1 MAEKTS
7 TDDGA
12 LYRAYKF
19 RLDPNQAQAIAL
31 EQCAGAARHTYN
43 LLTTYNLQIL
53 ENEQEYRRTRAAEGA
68 DHETINGELD
78 ELREKDPAYQ
88 ILYEARYKT
97 GNEYVPGYRQLYL
110 TPEIKRHRAASKA
123 IAAGADPAVVWP
135 ETERYSEPWLHSIN
149 SRVLDS
155 GLLNAGK
162 AWKNYKESLMHL
174 RAGARMGVPRRKRK
188 GVSRDS
194 FTVDRD
200 PNNDEVGAYGTP
212 YKKGTPEFARRTA
225 QLKRRGV
232 KATPTIEDYRHV
244 RLSHLGVIRT
254 HNTTKPLVKAVRA
267 GANVKSYTVSRAA
280 NRWYVSI
287 LVKLSRTPATPTRAQ
302 RAAGAVGVD
311 LGVRY
316 LAALSDEQA
325 PQRFARYRSLEFTGD
340 GAPTLAN
347 PRWARAAEK
356 RLVRLQ
362 RALARAQK
370 GSKRRARIVQQ
381 IARHHHLVALRRES
395 GLHQVSKRLSTGY
408 TLIGLEDLAV
418 AGMTAS
424 AAGTIE
430 APGKNV
436 RQKAGLNR
444 SILDAAFG
452 TLRRQLEYKSGW
464 YGSQVQIIDRFFASS
479 QTCSAC
485 GARAKTKLDLRVRVF
500 ECAACGVRIDRDV
513 NAARNIRAEAVRMHE
528 AQQLAPGTGESL
540 NGRGVADSDAAGSV
554 VLGDAALDVSRP
566 AASGGGSP

>member
-1 MAEKTS
+1 MAEKTG
-7 TDDGA
+7 TDAGTMN
-12 LYRAYKF
+12 RAYKF
-19 RLDPNQAQAIAL
+19 RLDPNQAQKAEL
-31 EQCAGAARHTYN
+31 MRCVGAARYTYN
-43 LLTTYNLQIL
+43 LLNAYNLQIL
-53 ENEQEYRRTRAAEGA
+53 RNEQEYRRTRAAEGI
-68 DHETINGELD
+68 DHKTITSELKKLGKKD
-78 ELREKDPAYQ
+78 SEYKFLGYAEYEK
-88 ILYEARYKT
+88 R
-97 GNEYVPGYRQLYL
+97 YL
-110 TPEIKRHRAASKA
+110 TPEKQRHEA
-123 IAAGADPAVVWP
+123 IAQAIADGADPAIVWP
-135 ETERYSEPWLHSIN
+135 ETERFTEPWLHTIAR
-149 SRVLDS
+149 RVLVS
-155 GLLNAGK
+155 GVKNADK
-162 AWKNYKESLMHL
+162 AWDNYNKSRMKQ
-174 RAGARMGVPRRKRK
+174 RAGTRMGIPRFKRK

-194 FTVDRD
+194 FTV
-200 PNNDEVGAYGTP
+200 PHETTGAYGT
-212 YKKGTPEFARRTA
+212 YYHEKDPEYARRKA
-225 QLKRRGV
+225 QLKRRGIS
-232 KATPTIEDYRHV
+232 ARPTITDYRHV

-280 NRWYVSI
+280 DRWYVSI
-287 LVKLSRTPATPTRAQ
+287 LVELTRPSATPTRAQ
-302 RAAGAVGVD
+302 RSAGAVGVD

-325 PQRFARYRSLEFTGD
+325 PQRFAQYPSLEFTGD

-362 RALARAQK
+362 RALSRAQK

-444 SILDAAFG
+444 SILDAAFS
-452 TLRRQLEYKSGW
+452 TLRRQLEYKASW

-485 GARAKTKLDLRVRVF
+485 GARAKTKLGLHVRVF

-513 NAARNIRAEAVRMHE
+513 NAARNIRAEAVRMYE
-528 AQQLAPGTGESL
+528 AQLAPGTGESL
-540 NGRGVADSDAAGSV
+540 NGRGVAGSDTAVLV
-554 VLGDAALDVSRP
+554 VLGDVALDASRP

>member
-1 MAEKTS
+1 MAKNTS
-7 TDDGA
+7 TAADTT
-12 LYRAYKF
+12 LRAYKL
-19 RLDPNQAQAIAL
+19 RLDPTQAQASAL
-31 EQCAGAARHTYN
+31 AQCAGAARYAYN
-43 LLTTYNLQIL
+43 LLTAHNL
-53 ENEQEYRRTRAAEGA
+53 EVSRTRADYWHARIEAGA
-68 DHETINGELD
+68 DETTVKAELKALAK
-78 ELREKDPAYQ
+78 ENLEYKALGFQAY
-88 ILYEARYKT
+88 AT
-97 GNEYVPGYRQLYL
+97 AHL
-110 TPEIKRHRAASKA
+110 TPEITRHRAAGQA
-123 IAAGADPAVVWP
+123 IDAGADPAIVWP
-135 ETERYSEPWLHSIN
+135 ETERSSEPWMHTIPR
-149 SRVLDS
+149 RVLVS
-155 GLLNAGK
+155 GLQSADK
-162 AWKNYKESLMHL
+162 AWKNFFDSRTGA
-174 RAGARMGVPRRKRK
+174 RAGRLVGTPRFKRK
-188 GVSRDS
+188 GASRDS
-194 FTVDRD
+194 FTI
-200 PNNDEVGAYGTP
+200 PAPETIGAYGTA
-212 YKKGTPEFARRTA
+212 YLRGEPEYVRRKA
-225 QLKRRGV
+225 QLKCRGIST
-232 KATPTIEDYRHV
+232 APTIEDYRHV

-254 HNTTKPLVKAVRA
+254 HDTTRHLVKAVRA
-267 GANVKSYTVSRAA
+267 GAQVRSYTVSRAA

-287 LVKLSRTPATPTRAQ
+287 LVELTRPSAAPTRAQ

-325 PQRFARYRSLEFTGD
+325 PQRFAQYPALEFTGD
-340 GAPTLAN
+340 GAPTLTN

-370 GSKRRARIVQQ
+370 GSNRRARLVQQ

-430 APGKNV
+430 APGKHV

-444 SILDAAFG
+444 SILDAAFS
-452 TLRRQLEYKSGW
+452 TLRRQLEYKASW

-485 GARAKTKLDLRVRVF
+485 GARAKTKLGLAVRVF
-500 ECAACGVRIDRDV
+500 ECAACGARIDRDV

-540 NGRGVADSDAAGSV
+540 NGRGAAGSDAASSV
-554 VLGDAALDVSRP
+554 VLEDAALDASRP
-566 AASGGGSP
+566 AATGGGSP

>member
-1 MAEKTS
+1 MAKKIS
-7 TDDGA
+7 TDADTM
-12 LYRAYKF
+12 LRAYKF
-19 RLDPNQAQAIAL
+19 RLDPTQAQKIVLA
-31 EQCAGAARHTYN
+31 QCAGAARYAYN
-43 LLTTYNLQIL
+43 LLTAHNL
-53 ENEQEYRRTRAAEGA
+53 EVSRARADYWHTRIDAGAEETTVKAELKALAKSDAAYKSIGYA
-68 DHETINGELD
+68 
-78 ELREKDPAYQ
+78 AYGTQ
-88 ILYEARYKT
+88 
-97 GNEYVPGYRQLYL
+97 YL
-110 TPEIKRHRAASKA
+110 TPEINRHRAASNA
-123 IAAGADPAVVWP
+123 ITDGADPTAVWP
-135 ETERYSEPWLHSIN
+135 ETEQSSEPWMHTIPR
-149 SRVLDS
+149 RVLVS
-155 GLLNAGK
+155 GLQSADK
-162 AWKNYKESLMHL
+162 AWKNFFDSRTGA
-174 RAGARMGVPRRKRK
+174 RAGRLVGTPRFKRK
-188 GVSRDS
+188 GASRDS
-194 FTVDRD
+194 FTI
-200 PNNDEVGAYGTP
+200 PAPETIGAYGTA
-212 YKKGTPEFARRTA
+212 YLRGEPEYARRKA
-225 QLKRRGV
+225 QLKRRGI
-232 KATPTIEDYRHV
+232 KTTPTIEDYRHV

-254 HNTTKPLVKAVRA
+254 HDTTRHLVKAVCA
-267 GANVKSYTVSRAA
+267 GAQVRSYTVSRAA

-287 LVKLSRTPATPTRAQ
+287 LVELTRPSATPTRAQ

-325 PQRFARYRSLEFTGD
+325 PQRFAQYPSLEFTGD
-340 GAPTLAN
+340 GDPTLAN
-347 PRWARAAEK
+347 PRWARAAER

-362 RALARAQK
+362 RALSRAQK
-370 GSKRRARIVQQ
+370 GSNRRARIVQQ

-395 GLHQVSKRLSTGY
+395 GLHQVSKRLTTGY

-424 AAGTIE
+424 AAGTVE

-444 SILDAAFG
+444 SILDAAFS
-452 TLRRQLEYKSGW
+452 TLRRQLEYKASW

-540 NGRGVADSDAAGSV
+540 NGRGVADSNVAGSV
-554 VLGDAALDVSRP
+554 ALGDVALDASRP
-566 AASGGGSP
+566 AATGGGSP

>member
-19 RLDPNQAQAIAL
+19 RLDPTQAQKTELMRCVGAARYTYNLFTDHNRKVSRARAEYVDTRISEGATKATAKAELDDIKEENPAYKYIGHFEYGKRYLTPEKQRHKVAAQAIA
-31 EQCAGAARHTYN
+31 
-43 LLTTYNLQIL
+43 
-53 ENEQEYRRTRAAEGA
+53 
-68 DHETINGELD
+68 D
-78 ELREKDPAYQ
+78 
-88 ILYEARYKT
+88 
-97 GNEYVPGYRQLYL
+97 
-110 TPEIKRHRAASKA
+110 
-123 IAAGADPAVVWP
+123 GADPAVVWP
-135 ETERYSEPWLHSIN
+135 ETERSSEPWMHTIDR
-149 SRVLDS
+149 RVLVS
-155 GLLNAGK
+155 GIKDAHA
-162 AWKNYKESLMHL
+162 AWGNYFASLKGL
-174 RAGARMGVPRRKRK
+174 RAGPRMGVPRFKRK
-188 GVSRDS
+188 GISRGS
-194 FTVDRD
+194 FTVARD
-200 PNNDEVGAYGTP
+200 SRKDEVGAYGTP
-212 YKKGTPEFARRTA
+212 YKQGEPEYVRRKA
-225 QLKRRGV
+225 QLKRRGI
-232 KATPTIEDYRHV
+232 KTAPTIEDYRHV
-244 RLSHLGVIRT
+244 RLASLGVIRT

-267 GANVKSYTVSRAA
+267 GADVKSFTVSRAA

-287 LVKLSRTPATPTRAQ
+287 LVKLSRTTVTPTHAQ

-325 PQRFARYRSLEFTGD
+325 PQRFAQYPSLEFTGD
-340 GAPTLAN
+340 GSPTLAN

-362 RALARAQK
+362 RALSRAQK
-370 GSKRRARIVQQ
+370 GSNRRARLVQQ

-395 GLHQVSKRLSTGY
+395 GLHQVSKRLTTGY

-424 AAGTIE
+424 AAGTVE
-430 APGKNV
+430 APGKRV

-485 GARAKTKLDLRVRVF
+485 GARAKTKLGLHVRVF
-500 ECAACGVRIDRDV
+500 ECAACGARIDRDV

-540 NGRGVADSDAAGSV
+540 NGRGATDSDTAGSV
-554 VLGDAALDVSRP
+554 VLGDAALDALRP
-566 AASGGGSP
+566 AATGGGSP

>member
-1 MAEKTS
+1 MVKKTS
-7 TDDGA
+7 TDDGV

-19 RLDPNQAQAIAL
+19 RLDPNQAQKTEL
-31 EQCAGAARHTYN
+31 MRCVGAARHTYN

-53 ENEQEYRRTRAAEGA
+53 QNKQEYRNTRAAEGA
-68 DHETINGELD
+68 DHETINGELKK
-78 ELREKDPAYQ
+78 LREKDPAYQ
-88 ILYEARYKT
+88 ILYKAGYKT

-135 ETERYSEPWLHSIN
+135 ETERYSEPWLHNIN

-200 PNNDEVGAYGTP
+200 PNNNDVGAYGTP
-212 YKKGTPEFARRTA
+212 YKKGTPEFTRRTA
-225 QLKRRGV
+225 QLKRRGI
-232 KATPTIEDYRHV
+232 KTAPTIEDYRHV

-267 GANVKSYTVSRAA
+267 GADVKSYTVSRAA
-280 NRWYVSI
+280 DRWYVSI

-325 PQRFARYRSLEFTGD
+325 PQRFAPYPDLEFTSD

-347 PRWARAAEK
+347 PRWARTAER

-370 GSKRRARIVQQ
+370 GSKRRTRIVQQ

-395 GLHQVSKRLSTGY
+395 GLHQVSKRLATGY

-444 SILDAAFG
+444 SILDAAFS
-452 TLRRQLEYKSGW
+452 TLRRQLEYKTSW

-485 GARAKTKLDLRVRVF
+485 GARVKTKLGLRVRVF

-513 NAARNIRAEAVRMHE
+513 NAARNIRAEAVRMYE
-528 AQQLAPGTGESL
+528 AQLAPGTGESL
-540 NGRGVADSDAAGSV
+540 NGRGATGSDAAVSV
-554 VLGDAALDVSRP
+554 VLGDAALDASRP
-566 AASGGGSP
+566 AATGGGSP

>member
-1 MAEKTS
+1 MAKKIS
-7 TDDGA
+7 TDADTM
-12 LYRAYKF
+12 LRAYKF
-19 RLDPNQAQAIAL
+19 RLDPTQAQKIAL
-31 EQCAGAARHTYN
+31 AQCAGAARYAYN
-43 LLTTYNLQIL
+43 LLTAHNLDVSHA
-53 ENEQEYRRTRAAEGA
+53 RADYWHARIDAGA
-68 DHETINGELD
+68 DETTVKAELKALAKSD
-78 ELREKDPAYQ
+78 AAYKS
-88 ILYEARYKT
+88 I
-97 GNEYVPGYRQLYL
+97 GYAAYGTQHL
-110 TPEIKRHRAASKA
+110 TPEIDYHRAASKA
-123 IAAGADPAVVWP
+123 IESGADPIAVWP
-135 ETERYSEPWLHSIN
+135 ETERSSEPWMHTIPR
-149 SRVLDS
+149 RVLVS
-155 GLLNAGK
+155 GLQSADK
-162 AWKNYKESLMHL
+162 AWKNFFDSRTGV
-174 RAGARMGVPRRKRK
+174 RAGRLVGTPRFKRK

-194 FTVDRD
+194 FTV
-200 PNNDEVGAYGTP
+200 PHETTGAYGA
-212 YKKGTPEFARRTA
+212 YYHKKDPEYARRKV
-225 QLKRRGV
+225 QLKRRGISA
-232 KATPTIEDYRHV
+232 KPTITDYRHV
-244 RLSHLGVIRT
+244 RLASLGVIRT

-267 GANVKSYTVSRAA
+267 GAEIKSFTVSRAA
-280 NRWYVSI
+280 DRWYVSI
-287 LVKLSRTPATPTRAQ
+287 LVELTRPSATPTRAQ

-325 PQRFARYRSLEFTGD
+325 PQRFAQYPSLEFTGD

-362 RALARAQK
+362 RALSRAQK
-370 GSKRRARIVQQ
+370 GSNRRARIVQQ

-444 SILDAAFG
+444 SILDAAFS
-452 TLRRQLEYKSGW
+452 TLRRQLEYKASW

-513 NAARNIRAEAVRMHE
+513 NAARNIRAEAVRMYE
-528 AQQLAPGTGESL
+528 AQLAPGMGESL
-540 NGRGVADSDAAGSV
+540 NGRGVAGSDAAGSV
-554 VLGDAALDVSRP
+554 VLGDVALDASRP

>member
-19 RLDPNQAQAIAL
+19 RLDPNQAQKAKL
-31 EQCAGAARHTYN
+31 MQCVGAARYTYN
-43 LLTTYNLQIL
+43 LFTDHNRKVSRACA
-53 ENEQEYRRTRAAEGA
+53 EYVDTRISEGA
-68 DHETINGELD
+68 TEAIAKAELD
-78 ELREKDPAYQ
+78 DIKEENPAYKY
-88 ILYEARYKT
+88 I
-97 GNEYVPGYRQLYL
+97 GHFEYGKRYL
-110 TPEIKRHRAASKA
+110 TPERQRHEA
-123 IAAGADPAVVWP
+123 IAQAIADGADPAVVWP
-135 ETERYSEPWLHSIN
+135 ETERSSEPWMHTIDR
-149 SRVLDS
+149 RVLVS
-155 GLLNAGK
+155 GIKNAHA
-162 AWKNYKESLMHL
+162 AWGNYFESLKGL
-174 RAGARMGVPRRKRK
+174 RAGPRMGVPRFKRK
-188 GVSRDS
+188 GISHDS

-200 PNNDEVGAYGTP
+200 PRKNEVGAYGTP
-212 YKKGTPEFARRTA
+212 YKQDEPEYVRRKA
-225 QLKRRGV
+225 QLKRRSI
-232 KATPTIEDYRHV
+232 KTTPTIEDYRHV

-267 GANVKSYTVSRAA
+267 GADVKSYTVSRAA
-280 NRWYVSI
+280 DRWYVSI
-287 LVKLSRTPATPTRAQ
+287 LVKLSRTPVTPTRAQ

-325 PQRFARYRSLEFTGD
+325 PQRFAQYPSLEFTGD

-362 RALARAQK
+362 RALTRAQK

-395 GLHQVSKRLSTGY
+395 GLHQVSKRLTTGY

-424 AAGTIE
+424 AAGTVE
-430 APGKNV
+430 VPGKRV

-444 SILDAAFG
+444 SILDAAFS
-452 TLRRQLEYKSGW
+452 TLRRQLEYKASW
-464 YGSQVQIIDRFFASS
+464 YGSQVQVIDRFFASS

-513 NAARNIRAEAVRMHE
+513 NAACNIRAEAVRMYE
-528 AQQLAPGTGESL
+528 AQLAPGTGESL
-540 NGRGVADSDAAGSV
+540 NGRGAAGSDAAGSV
-554 VLGDAALDVSRP
+554 VLGDVALDASRP

>member
-19 RLDPNQAQAIAL
+19 RLDPNQTQTIAL
-31 EQCAGAARHTYN
+31 EQCAGASRRTYN

-53 ENEQEYRRTRAAEGA
+53 ENEQEYRRTRAAGGV
-68 DHETINGELD
+68 DHSVITDEL
-78 ELREKDPAYQ
+78 EKLREKDPAYQ
-88 ILYEARYKT
+88 LLYKARYKV

-110 TPEIKRHRAASKA
+110 TPEVKRHRAASKA

-135 ETERYSEPWLHSIN
+135 ETEEYSEPWLHSIN

-162 AWKNYKESLMHL
+162 AWKNYEASRRHQ
-174 RAGARMGVPRRKRK
+174 RSGSRMGVPRRKRK

-200 PNNDEVGAYGTP
+200 PNNNDVGAYGTP
-212 YKKGTPEFARRTA
+212 YKKGTPEFTRRTA
-225 QLKRRGV
+225 QLKRRGI
-232 KATPTIEDYRHV
+232 KTAPTIEDYRHV

-254 HNTTKPLVKAVRA
+254 HNTTKPLAKAVRA

-280 NRWYVSI
+280 DRWYVSI
-287 LVKLSRTPATPTRAQ
+287 LVKLSRTPVTPTHAQ

-325 PQRFARYRSLEFTGD
+325 PQRFARFPSLEFTGD

-347 PRWARAAEK
+347 PRWARTAEK
-356 RLVRLQ
+356 RLARLQ

-370 GSKRRARIVQQ
+370 GSNRRARIVQQ

-395 GLHQVSKRLSTGY
+395 GLHQVSKRLATRY

-424 AAGTIE
+424 AAGTVE
-430 APGKNV
+430 APGKRV

-452 TLRRQLEYKSGW
+452 TLRRQLEYKASW

-485 GARAKTKLDLRVRVF
+485 GARAKTKLGLHVRVF

-513 NAARNIRAEAVRMHE
+513 NAARNIRAEAVRMYE
-528 AQQLAPGTGESL
+528 AQLAPGTGESL
-540 NGRGVADSDAAGSV
+540 NGRGATDSDAAGSV
-554 VLGDAALDVSRP
+554 VLGAVALDVSRP
-566 AASGGGSP
+566 AAMGGGSP

>member
-1 MAEKTS
+1 MDEKTS

-19 RLDPNQAQAIAL
+19 RLDPNQAQTIAL
-31 EQCAGAARHTYN
+31 EQCAGASRRTYN

-53 ENEQEYRRTRAAEGA
+53 ENKQEYRRTRAAEGA
-68 DHETINGELD
+68 DHETINGELKK
-78 ELREKDPAYQ
+78 LREKDPAYQ
-88 ILYEARYKT
+88 FLYKARDKYT
-97 GNEYVPGYRQLYL
+97 PGYRSLYL
-110 TPEIKRHRAASKA
+110 TPEVKRHRAASKA

-135 ETERYSEPWLHSIN
+135 KTEEYSEPWLHNIN

-200 PNNDEVGAYGTP
+200 PRNDEVGAYGTP
-212 YKKGTPEFARRTA
+212 YKQGEPEYARRA
-225 QLKRRGV
+225 VLMKRRGV
-232 KATPTIEDYRHV
+232 KAIPTIEDYRHV

-267 GANVKSYTVSRAA
+267 GANVKSYTVSHVAD
-280 NRWYVSI
+280 RWYVSI

-325 PQRFARYRSLEFTGD
+325 PQRFAQYPSLEFTGD
-340 GAPTLAN
+340 GTPTLAN

-362 RALARAQK
+362 RALSRAQK
-370 GSKRRARIVQQ
+370 GSNRRARIVRQ

-444 SILDAAFG
+444 SILDAAFS
-452 TLRRQLEYKSGW
+452 TLRRQLEYKASW

-485 GARAKTKLDLRVRVF
+485 GVRAKTKLDLRVRVF

-513 NAARNIRAEAVRMHE
+513 NAARNIRAEAVRMYE
-528 AQQLAPGTGESL
+528 AQLAPGTGESL
-540 NGRGVADSDAAGSV
+540 NGRGVAGSDAAGSV
-554 VLGDAALDVSRP
+554 VLGDVALDASRP

>member
-1 MAEKTS
+1 MAEKTG
-7 TDDGA
+7 TDAGTMN
-12 LYRAYKF
+12 RAYKF
-19 RLDPNQAQAIAL
+19 RLDPNQAQKAEL
-31 EQCAGAARHTYN
+31 MRCVGAARYTYN
-43 LLTTYNLQIL
+43 LLNAYNLQIL
-53 ENEQEYRRTRAAEGA
+53 RNEQEYRRTRAAEGI
-68 DHETINGELD
+68 DHKTITSELKKLGKKD
-78 ELREKDPAYQ
+78 SEYKFLGYAEYEK
-88 ILYEARYKT
+88 R
-97 GNEYVPGYRQLYL
+97 YL
-110 TPEIKRHRAASKA
+110 TPEKQRHEA
-123 IAAGADPAVVWP
+123 IAQAIADGADPAIVWP
-135 ETERYSEPWLHSIN
+135 ETERFTEPWLHTIAR
-149 SRVLDS
+149 RVLVS
-155 GLLNAGK
+155 GVKNADK
-162 AWKNYKESLMHL
+162 AWDNYNKSRMKQ
-174 RAGARMGVPRRKRK
+174 RAGTRMGIPRFKRK

-194 FTVDRD
+194 FTV
-200 PNNDEVGAYGTP
+200 PHETTGAYGT
-212 YKKGTPEFARRTA
+212 YYHEKDPEYARRKA
-225 QLKRRGV
+225 QLKRRGIS
-232 KATPTIEDYRHV
+232 ARPTITDYRHV

-280 NRWYVSI
+280 DRWYVSI
-287 LVKLSRTPATPTRAQ
+287 LVELTRPSATPTRAQ
-302 RAAGAVGVD
+302 RSAGAVGVD

-325 PQRFARYRSLEFTGD
+325 PQRFAQYPSLEFTGD

-347 PRWARAAEK
+347 PRWARTAEK

-362 RALARAQK
+362 RALSRAQK

-444 SILDAAFG
+444 SILDAAFS
-452 TLRRQLEYKSGW
+452 TLRRQLEYKASW

-485 GARAKTKLDLRVRVF
+485 GARAKTKLGLHVRVF

-513 NAARNIRAEAVRMHE
+513 NAARNIRAEAVRMYE
-528 AQQLAPGTGESL
+528 AQLAPGTGESL
-540 NGRGVADSDAAGSV
+540 NGRGVAGSDAAGSV
-554 VLGDAALDVSRP
+554 VLGDVALDASRP

>member
-19 RLDPNQAQAIAL
+19 RLDPNQTQTIAL
-31 EQCAGAARHTYN
+31 EQCAGASRHTYN

-53 ENEQEYRRTRAAEGA
+53 QNKQEYRNTRAAEGA
-68 DHETINGELD
+68 DHETINGELKK
-78 ELREKDPAYQ
+78 LRKKDPAYQ
-88 ILYEARYKT
+88 FLYKARDKYT
-97 GNEYVPGYRQLYL
+97 PGYRSLYL
-110 TPEIKRHRAASKA
+110 TPEVKRHRAASKA

-135 ETERYSEPWLHSIN
+135 KTERYSEPWLHNIN

-162 AWKNYKESLMHL
+162 AWKNYEDSLMHL

-212 YKKGTPEFARRTA
+212 YKKGTPEFTRRTA
-225 QLKRRGV
+225 QLKRRGI

-267 GANVKSYTVSRAA
+267 GADVKSYTVSRTAD
-280 NRWYVSI
+280 RWYVSI

-302 RAAGAVGVD
+302 RSAGAVGVD

-325 PQRFARYRSLEFTGD
+325 PQRFAQYPSLEFTD
-340 GAPTLAN
+340 NGAPTLAN
-347 PRWARAAEK
+347 PRWARTAEK

-370 GSKRRARIVQQ
+370 GSNRRARLVRQ

-395 GLHQVSKRLSTGY
+395 GLHQVSKRLATGY

-424 AAGTIE
+424 AAGTIK

-444 SILDAAFG
+444 SILDAAFS
-452 TLRRQLEYKSGW
+452 TLRRQLEYKATW

-485 GARAKTKLDLRVRVF
+485 GARAKTKLGLHVRVF

-513 NAARNIRAEAVRMHE
+513 NAARNIRAEAVRMYE
-528 AQQLAPGTGESL
+528 AQLAPGTGESL
-540 NGRGVADSDAAGSV
+540 NGRGVAGSDTAVLV
-554 VLGDAALDVSRP
+554 VLGDVALDASRP

>member
-19 RLDPNQAQAIAL
+19 RLDPNQAQKAKL
-31 EQCAGAARHTYN
+31 TQCVGAARYTYN
-43 LLTTYNLQIL
+43 LFTDHNRKVSRACA
-53 ENEQEYRRTRAAEGA
+53 EYVDTRISEGA
-68 DHETINGELD
+68 TEATAKAELD
-78 ELREKDPAYQ
+78 DIKEENPAYKY
-88 ILYEARYKT
+88 I
-97 GNEYVPGYRQLYL
+97 GHFEYGKRYL
-110 TPEIKRHRAASKA
+110 TPERQRHEA
-123 IAAGADPAVVWP
+123 IAQAIADGADPAVVWP
-135 ETERYSEPWLHSIN
+135 ETERSSEPWMHTIDR
-149 SRVLDS
+149 RVLVS
-155 GLLNAGK
+155 GIKNAHA
-162 AWKNYKESLMHL
+162 AWGNYFESLKGL
-174 RAGARMGVPRRKRK
+174 RAGPRMGVPRFKRK
-188 GVSRDS
+188 GISHDS

-200 PNNDEVGAYGTP
+200 PRKNEVGAYGTP
-212 YKKGTPEFARRTA
+212 YKQGEPEYVRRKA
-225 QLKRRGV
+225 QLKRRSITT
-232 KATPTIEDYRHV
+232 TPTIEDYRHV

-267 GANVKSYTVSRAA
+267 GADVKSYTVSRAA
-280 NRWYVSI
+280 DRWYVSI
-287 LVKLSRTPATPTRAQ
+287 LVKLSRTPMAPTRAQ

-325 PQRFARYRSLEFTGD
+325 PQRFAQYPALEFTGD
-340 GAPTLAN
+340 GTPTLAN

-370 GSKRRARIVQQ
+370 GSNRRARIVQQ

-395 GLHQVSKRLSTGY
+395 GLHQVSKRLTTGY

-424 AAGTIE
+424 AAGTVE
-430 APGKNV
+430 APGKRV

-444 SILDAAFG
+444 SILDAAFS
-452 TLRRQLEYKSGW
+452 TLRRQLEYKASW

-485 GARAKTKLDLRVRVF
+485 GARAKTKLGLHVRVF

-528 AQQLAPGTGESL
+528 TQLAPGTGESL
-540 NGRGVADSDAAGSV
+540 NGRGVADSDAAVSV
-554 VLGDAALDVSRP
+554 VLGDAALDASRP
-566 AASGGGSP
+566 AATGGGSP

>member
-1 MAEKTS
+1 MAEKTG
-7 TDDGA
+7 TDAGTMN
-12 LYRAYKF
+12 RAYKF
-19 RLDPNQAQAIAL
+19 RLDPNQAQKAEL
-31 EQCAGAARHTYN
+31 MRCVGAARYTYN
-43 LLTTYNLQIL
+43 LLNAYNLQIL
-53 ENEQEYRRTRAAEGA
+53 RNEQEYRRTRAAEGI
-68 DHETINGELD
+68 DHKTITSELKKLGKKD
-78 ELREKDPAYQ
+78 SEYKFLGYAEYEK
-88 ILYEARYKT
+88 R
-97 GNEYVPGYRQLYL
+97 YL
-110 TPEIKRHRAASKA
+110 TPEKQRHEA
-123 IAAGADPAVVWP
+123 IAQAIADGADPAIVWP
-135 ETERYSEPWLHSIN
+135 ETERFTEPWLHTIAR
-149 SRVLDS
+149 RVLVS
-155 GLLNAGK
+155 GVKNADK
-162 AWKNYKESLMHL
+162 AWDNYNKSRMKQ
-174 RAGARMGVPRRKRK
+174 RAGTRMGIPRFKRK

-194 FTVDRD
+194 FTV
-200 PNNDEVGAYGTP
+200 PHETTGAYGT
-212 YKKGTPEFARRTA
+212 YYHEKDPEYARRKA
-225 QLKRRGV
+225 QLKRRGIS
-232 KATPTIEDYRHV
+232 ARPTITDYRHV

-280 NRWYVSI
+280 DRWYVSI
-287 LVKLSRTPATPTRAQ
+287 LVELTRPSATPTRAQ
-302 RAAGAVGVD
+302 RSAGAVGVD

-325 PQRFARYRSLEFTGD
+325 PQRFAQYPSLEFTGD

-347 PRWARAAEK
+347 PRWARTAEK

-362 RALARAQK
+362 RALSRAQK

-430 APGKNV
+430 ARGKNV

-444 SILDAAFG
+444 SILDAAFS
-452 TLRRQLEYKSGW
+452 TLRRQLEYKASW

-485 GARAKTKLDLRVRVF
+485 GARAKTKLGLHVRVF

-513 NAARNIRAEAVRMHE
+513 NAARNIRAEAVRMYE
-528 AQQLAPGTGESL
+528 AQLAPGTGESL
-540 NGRGVADSDAAGSV
+540 NGRGVAGSDAAGSV
-554 VLGDAALDVSRP
+554 VLGDVALDASRP

>member
-1 MAEKTS
+1 MAEKAS
-7 TDDGA
+7 DDA
-12 LYRAYKF
+12 NTMYRAYKF
-19 RLDPNQAQAIAL
+19 RLDPNQAQANAL
-31 EQCAGAARHTYN
+31 EQCAGAARRTYN

-53 ENEQEYRRTRAAEGA
+53 QNEQEYRNARAAEGA

-78 ELREKDPAYQ
+78 KLREKDPVYQ
-88 ILYEARYKT
+88 FLYKAADKYT
-97 GNEYVPGYRQLYL
+97 AGYRRLYL
-110 TPEIKRHRAASKA
+110 TPEVERHRAASKA

-135 ETERYSEPWLHSIN
+135 ETEEYSEPWLHNIN

-162 AWKNYKESLMHL
+162 AWKNFEESRRHQ

-200 PNNDEVGAYGTP
+200 PRNDEVGAYGTP
-212 YKKGTPEFARRTA
+212 YKQGEPECVRRKA
-225 QLKRRGV
+225 QLKRRGISA
-232 KATPTIEDYRHV
+232 KPTITDYRHV

-267 GANVKSYTVSRAA
+267 GADVKSYTVSRAA

-287 LVKLSRTPATPTRAQ
+287 LVKLSRTPVTPTRAQ

-325 PQRFARYRSLEFTGD
+325 PQRFAQYPALEFTGD
-340 GAPTLAN
+340 GSPTLAN

-370 GSKRRARIVQQ
+370 GSKRRARLVQQ

-395 GLHQVSKRLSTGY
+395 GLHQVSKRLATGY

-430 APGKNV
+430 VPGKNV

-452 TLRRQLEYKSGW
+452 TLRRQLEYKSSW

-485 GARAKTKLDLRVRVF
+485 GAQAKTKLGLHVRVF

-528 AQQLAPGTGESL
+528 TQLAPGTGESL
-540 NGRGVADSDAAGSV
+540 NGRGATDSDAAGSV
-554 VLGDAALDVSRP
+554 VLGDAALDASRP
-566 AASGGGSP
+566 AATGGGSP

>member
-19 RLDPNQAQAIAL
+19 RLDPNQAQKAKL
-31 EQCAGAARHTYN
+31 MQCVGAARYTYN
-43 LLTTYNLQIL
+43 LFTDHNRKVSRACA
-53 ENEQEYRRTRAAEGA
+53 EYVDTRISEGA
-68 DHETINGELD
+68 TEAIAKAELD
-78 ELREKDPAYQ
+78 DIKEENPAYKY
-88 ILYEARYKT
+88 I
-97 GNEYVPGYRQLYL
+97 GHFEYGKRYL
-110 TPEIKRHRAASKA
+110 TPERQRHEA
-123 IAAGADPAVVWP
+123 IAQAIADGADPAVVWP
-135 ETERYSEPWLHSIN
+135 ETERSSEPWMHTIDR
-149 SRVLDS
+149 RVLVS
-155 GLLNAGK
+155 GIKNAHA
-162 AWKNYKESLMHL
+162 AWGNYFESLKGL
-174 RAGARMGVPRRKRK
+174 RAGPRMGVPRFKRK
-188 GVSRDS
+188 GISHDS

-200 PNNDEVGAYGTP
+200 PRKNEVGAYGTP
-212 YKKGTPEFARRTA
+212 YKQDEPEYVRRKA
-225 QLKRRGV
+225 QLKRRSI
-232 KATPTIEDYRHV
+232 KTTPTIEDYRHV

-267 GANVKSYTVSRAA
+267 GADVKSYTVSRAA
-280 NRWYVSI
+280 DRWYVSI
-287 LVKLSRTPATPTRAQ
+287 LVKLSRTPVTPTRAQ

-325 PQRFARYRSLEFTGD
+325 PQRFAQYPSLEFTGD

-362 RALARAQK
+362 RALTRAQK

-395 GLHQVSKRLSTGY
+395 GLHQVSKRLTTGY

-424 AAGTIE
+424 AAGTVE
-430 APGKNV
+430 VPGKRV

-444 SILDAAFG
+444 SILDAAFS
-452 TLRRQLEYKSGW
+452 TLRRQLEYKASW
-464 YGSQVQIIDRFFASS
+464 YGSQVQVIDRFFASS

-513 NAARNIRAEAVRMHE
+513 NAACNIRAEAVRMYE
-528 AQQLAPGTGESL
+528 AQLAPGTGESL
-540 NGRGVADSDAAGSV
+540 NGRGAAGSDAAGSV
-554 VLGDAALDVSRP
+554 VLGDVALDASRP
-566 AASGGGSP
+566 AATGGGSP

>member
-1 MAEKTS
+1 MAKKIS
-7 TDDGA
+7 TDADTT
-12 LYRAYKF
+12 LRAYKF
-19 RLDPNQAQAIAL
+19 RLDPTQAQKIAL
-31 EQCAGAARHTYN
+31 AQCAGAARYAYN
-43 LLTTYNLQIL
+43 LLTAHNL
-53 ENEQEYRRTRAAEGA
+53 EVSRARADYWHTRIDAGAEETTVKAELKALAKSDAAYKSIGYA
-68 DHETINGELD
+68 
-78 ELREKDPAYQ
+78 AYGTQ
-88 ILYEARYKT
+88 H
-97 GNEYVPGYRQLYL
+97 L
-110 TPEIKRHRAASKA
+110 TPEINRHRAASKA
-123 IAAGADPAVVWP
+123 IESGADPTAVWP
-135 ETERYSEPWLHSIN
+135 ETERSSEPWMHTIPR
-149 SRVLDS
+149 RVLVS
-155 GLLNAGK
+155 GLQSADK
-162 AWKNYKESLMHL
+162 AWKNFFDSRTGA
-174 RAGARMGVPRRKRK
+174 RAGRLVGTPRFKRK
-188 GVSRDS
+188 GSSRDS
-194 FTVDRD
+194 FTVHH
-200 PNNDEVGAYGTP
+200 ETTGAYGT
-212 YKKGTPEFARRTA
+212 YYHKKDPEYARRKA
-225 QLKRRGV
+225 QLKRRGINA
-232 KATPTIEDYRHV
+232 KPTITDYRHV

-267 GANVKSYTVSRAA
+267 GAQIRSYTVSRAA

-287 LVKLSRTPATPTRAQ
+287 LVELTRPSATPTHAQ
-302 RAAGAVGVD
+302 RSAGAVGVD

-316 LAALSDEQA
+316 LAVLSDEQA
-325 PQRFARYRSLEFTGD
+325 PQRFARYPSLEFTGD

-370 GSKRRARIVQQ
+370 GSKRRARLVQQ

-395 GLHQVSKRLSTGY
+395 GLHQVSKRLTTGY

-424 AAGTIE
+424 AAGTVE

-444 SILDAAFG
+444 SILDAAFS
-452 TLRRQLEYKSGW
+452 TLRRQLEYKSSW

-485 GARAKTKLDLRVRVF
+485 GARTKTKLDLRVRVF

-513 NAARNIRAEAVRMHE
+513 NAARNIRAEAVRMYE
-528 AQQLAPGTGESL
+528 AQLAPGTGESL
-540 NGRGVADSDAAGSV
+540 NGRGATDSDAAGSV
-554 VLGDAALDVSRP
+554 ALGDVALDAPRP

>member
-19 RLDPNQAQAIAL
+19 RLDPNQAQKAKL
-31 EQCAGAARHTYN
+31 MQCVGAARYTYN
-43 LLTTYNLQIL
+43 LFTDHNRKVSRACA
-53 ENEQEYRRTRAAEGA
+53 EYVDTRISEGA
-68 DHETINGELD
+68 TEAIAKAELD
-78 ELREKDPAYQ
+78 DIKEENPAYKY
-88 ILYEARYKT
+88 I
-97 GNEYVPGYRQLYL
+97 GHFEYGKRYL
-110 TPEIKRHRAASKA
+110 TPERQRHEA
-123 IAAGADPAVVWP
+123 IAQAIADGADPAVVWP
-135 ETERYSEPWLHSIN
+135 ETERSSEPWMHTIDR
-149 SRVLDS
+149 RVLVS
-155 GLLNAGK
+155 GIKNAHA
-162 AWKNYKESLMHL
+162 AWGNYFESLKGL
-174 RAGARMGVPRRKRK
+174 RAGPRMGVPRFKRK
-188 GVSRDS
+188 GISHDS

-200 PNNDEVGAYGTP
+200 PRKNEVGAYGTP
-212 YKKGTPEFARRTA
+212 YKQDEPEYVRRKA
-225 QLKRRGV
+225 QLKRRSI
-232 KATPTIEDYRHV
+232 KTTPTIEDYRHV

-267 GANVKSYTVSRAA
+267 GANVKSYTVSRTA

-287 LVKLSRTPATPTRAQ
+287 LVKLSRTPVTPTRAQ
-302 RAAGAVGVD
+302 RSAGAVGVD

-325 PQRFARYRSLEFTGD
+325 PQRFAQYPSLEFTGD

-362 RALARAQK
+362 RALTRAQK

-381 IARHHHLVALRRES
+381 IARYHHLVALRRES
-395 GLHQVSKRLSTGY
+395 GLHQVSKRLATGY

-424 AAGTIE
+424 AAGTVE
-430 APGKNV
+430 APGKRV

-452 TLRRQLEYKSGW
+452 TLRRQLEYKASW

-485 GARAKTKLDLRVRVF
+485 GARAKTKLGLHVRVF

-513 NAARNIRAEAVRMHE
+513 NAARNIRAEAVRMYE
-528 AQQLAPGTGESL
+528 AQLAPGTGESL
-540 NGRGVADSDAAGSV
+540 NGRGVAGSDAAGSV
-554 VLGDAALDVSRP
+554 VLGDVALDASRP

>member
-1 MAEKTS
+1 MAEKTG
-7 TDDGA
+7 TDVGTMN
-12 LYRAYKF
+12 RAYKF
-19 RLDPNQAQAIAL
+19 RLDPNQAQKDKL
-31 EQCAGAARHTYN
+31 MQCVGAARYTYN
-43 LLTTYNLQIL
+43 LFTDHNRKVSRARA
-53 ENEQEYRRTRAAEGA
+53 EYVDTRISEGA
-68 DHETINGELD
+68 TEATAKAELD
-78 ELREKDPAYQ
+78 DIKEENPAYKY
-88 ILYEARYKT
+88 I
-97 GNEYVPGYRQLYL
+97 GHFEYGKRYL
-110 TPEIKRHRAASKA
+110 TPERQRHEA
-123 IAAGADPAVVWP
+123 IAQAIADGADPAVVWP
-135 ETERYSEPWLHSIN
+135 ETERSSEPWMHTIDR
-149 SRVLDS
+149 RVLVS
-155 GLLNAGK
+155 GIKNAHV
-162 AWKNYKESLMHL
+162 AWGNYFESLKGL
-174 RAGARMGVPRRKRK
+174 RAGPRMGVPRFKRK
-188 GVSRDS
+188 GISHDS

-200 PNNDEVGAYGTP
+200 PRKNEVGAYGTP
-212 YKKGTPEFARRTA
+212 YKKGTPEYARRTA
-225 QLKRRGV
+225 QLKRRGI

-280 NRWYVSI
+280 NRWYVSV
-287 LVKLSRTPATPTRAQ
+287 LVKLSRTSATPTHAQ
-302 RAAGAVGVD
+302 RSAGAVGVD

-316 LAALSDEQA
+316 LAVLSDEQA
-325 PQRFARYRSLEFTGD
+325 PQRFARYPSLGFTGD

-370 GSKRRARIVQQ
+370 GSNRRARLVQQ

-424 AAGTIE
+424 ATGTVE

-444 SILDAAFG
+444 SILDAAFS
-452 TLRRQLEYKSGW
+452 TLRRQLEYKASW

-513 NAARNIRAEAVRMHE
+513 NAARNIRAEAVRMYE
-528 AQQLAPGTGESL
+528 AQLAPGTGESL
-540 NGRGVADSDAAGSV
+540 NGRGATDSDAAGSV
-554 VLGDAALDVSRP
+554 ALGDAALDASRP
-566 AASGGGSP
+566 AATGGGSP

>member
-1 MAEKTS
+1 MAKKIS
-7 TDDGA
+7 TDADTT
-12 LYRAYKF
+12 LRAYKF
-19 RLDPNQAQAIAL
+19 RLDPTQAQKIAL
-31 EQCAGAARHTYN
+31 AQCAGAARYAYN
-43 LLTTYNLQIL
+43 LLTAHNLDVS
-53 ENEQEYRRTRAAEGA
+53 RARADYWHARIDAGAE
-68 DHETINGELD
+68 ETTVKAELKALAKSD
-78 ELREKDPAYQ
+78 AAYKS
-88 ILYEARYKT
+88 I
-97 GNEYVPGYRQLYL
+97 GYAAYGTQYL
-110 TPEIKRHRAASKA
+110 TPEINRHRVASNA
-123 IAAGADPAVVWP
+123 ITDGADPASVWP
-135 ETERYSEPWLHSIN
+135 ETERSSEPWMHTIPR
-149 SRVLDS
+149 RVLVS
-155 GLLNAGK
+155 GLQSADK
-162 AWKNYKESLMHL
+162 AWKNFFDSRTGV
-174 RAGARMGVPRRKRK
+174 RAGRLVGTPRFKRK

-194 FTVDRD
+194 FTI
-200 PNNDEVGAYGTP
+200 PAPETIGAYGTA
-212 YKKGTPEFARRTA
+212 YLRGEPEYARRKA
-225 QLKRRGV
+225 QLKRRGI
-232 KATPTIEDYRHV
+232 KTTPTIEDYRHV

-254 HNTTKPLVKAVRA
+254 HDTTRHLVKAVRA
-267 GANVKSYTVSRAA
+267 GAQVRSYTVSRAA

-287 LVKLSRTPATPTRAQ
+287 LVELTRASASPTRAQ
-302 RAAGAVGVD
+302 RTAGAVGVD

-325 PQRFARYRSLEFTGD
+325 PQRFARYPSLEFTGD

-347 PRWARAAEK
+347 PRWARTAEK

-362 RALARAQK
+362 RALSRAHK
-370 GSKRRARIVQQ
+370 GSNRRARIVQQ

-424 AAGTIE
+424 AAGTVE

-444 SILDAAFG
+444 SILDAAFS
-452 TLRRQLEYKSGW
+452 TLRRQLEYKASW

-485 GARAKTKLDLRVRVF
+485 GARAKTKLGLHVRVF
-500 ECAACGVRIDRDV
+500 ECAACGARIDRDV
-513 NAARNIRAEAVRMHE
+513 NAARNIRAEAVRMYE

-540 NGRGVADSDAAGSV
+540 NGRGVAGSDAAGSV
-554 VLGDAALDVSRP
+554 VLGDVALDASRP

>member
-1 MAEKTS
+1 MAKNTS
-7 TDDGA
+7 TAADTT
-12 LYRAYKF
+12 LRAYKL
-19 RLDPNQAQAIAL
+19 RLDPTQAQASAL
-31 EQCAGAARHTYN
+31 AQCAGAARYAYN
-43 LLTTYNLQIL
+43 LLTAHNL
-53 ENEQEYRRTRAAEGA
+53 EVSRTRADYWHARIEAGA
-68 DHETINGELD
+68 DETTVKAELKALAK
-78 ELREKDPAYQ
+78 ENLEYKALGFQAY
-88 ILYEARYKT
+88 AT
-97 GNEYVPGYRQLYL
+97 AHL
-110 TPEIKRHRAASKA
+110 TPEITRHRAAGKA
-123 IAAGADPAVVWP
+123 IDAGADPAIVWP
-135 ETERYSEPWLHSIN
+135 ETERSSEPWMHTIPR
-149 SRVLDS
+149 RVLVS
-155 GLLNAGK
+155 GLQSADK
-162 AWKNYKESLMHL
+162 AWKNFFDSRTGA
-174 RAGARMGVPRRKRK
+174 RAGRLVGTPRFKRK
-188 GVSRDS
+188 GASRDS
-194 FTVDRD
+194 FTI
-200 PNNDEVGAYGTP
+200 PAPETIGAYGTA
-212 YKKGTPEFARRTA
+212 YLRGEPEYVRRKA
-225 QLKRRGV
+225 QLKCRGIST
-232 KATPTIEDYRHV
+232 APTIEDYRHV

-254 HNTTKPLVKAVRA
+254 HDTTRHLVKAVRA
-267 GANVKSYTVSRAA
+267 GAQIRSYTVSRAA

-287 LVKLSRTPATPTRAQ
+287 LVELTHPSAAPTRAQ

-325 PQRFARYRSLEFTGD
+325 PQRFAQYSSLEFTGD

-347 PRWARAAEK
+347 PRWARTAEK

-362 RALARAQK
+362 RALSRAQK
-370 GSKRRARIVQQ
+370 GSNRRARIVQQ

-444 SILDAAFG
+444 SILDAAFS
-452 TLRRQLEYKSGW
+452 TLRRQLEYKASW

-485 GARAKTKLDLRVRVF
+485 GARAKTKLGLHVRVF
-500 ECAACGVRIDRDV
+500 ECAACGARIDRDV

-540 NGRGVADSDAAGSV
+540 NGRGAAGSDAAGSV
-554 VLGDAALDVSRP
+554 VLEDAALDASRP
-566 AASGGGSP
+566 AATGGGSP

>member
-1 MAEKTS
+1 MAEKTG
-7 TDDGA
+7 TDAGTMN
-12 LYRAYKF
+12 RAYKF
-19 RLDPNQAQAIAL
+19 RLDPNQAQKAEL
-31 EQCAGAARHTYN
+31 MRCVGAARYTYN
-43 LLTTYNLQIL
+43 LLNAYNLQIL
-53 ENEQEYRRTRAAEGA
+53 RNEQEYRRTRAAEGI
-68 DHETINGELD
+68 DHKTITSELKK
-78 ELREKDPAYQ
+78 LGKKDPEYKFLGYAE
-88 ILYEARYKT
+88 YEKR
-97 GNEYVPGYRQLYL
+97 YL
-110 TPEIKRHRAASKA
+110 TPEKQRHEA
-123 IAAGADPAVVWP
+123 IAQAIADGADPAIVWP
-135 ETERYSEPWLHSIN
+135 ETERFTEPWLHTIAR
-149 SRVLDS
+149 RVLVS
-155 GLLNAGK
+155 GVKNADK
-162 AWKNYKESLMHL
+162 AWDNYNKSRMKQ
-174 RAGARMGVPRRKRK
+174 RAGTRMGIPRFKRK

-194 FTVDRD
+194 FTV
-200 PNNDEVGAYGTP
+200 PHETTGAYGT
-212 YKKGTPEFARRTA
+212 YYHEKDPEYARRKA
-225 QLKRRGV
+225 QLKRRGIS
-232 KATPTIEDYRHV
+232 ARPTITDYRHV

-280 NRWYVSI
+280 DRWYVSI
-287 LVKLSRTPATPTRAQ
+287 LVELTRPSATPTRAQ
-302 RAAGAVGVD
+302 RSAGAVGVD

-325 PQRFARYRSLEFTGD
+325 PQRFAQYPSLEFTGD

-347 PRWARAAEK
+347 PRWARTAEK

-362 RALARAQK
+362 RALSRAQK

-444 SILDAAFG
+444 SILDAAFS
-452 TLRRQLEYKSGW
+452 TLRRQLEYKASW

-485 GARAKTKLDLRVRVF
+485 GARAKTKLGLHVRVF

-513 NAARNIRAEAVRMHE
+513 NAARNIRAEAVRMYE
-528 AQQLAPGTGESL
+528 AQLAPGTGESL
-540 NGRGVADSDAAGSV
+540 NGRGVAGSDAAGSV
-554 VLGDAALDVSRP
+554 VLGDVALDASRP

>member
-1 MAEKTS
+1 MAEKTG
-7 TDDGA
+7 TDAGTMN
-12 LYRAYKF
+12 RAYKF
-19 RLDPNQAQAIAL
+19 RLDPNQAQKAEL
-31 EQCAGAARHTYN
+31 MRCVGAARYTYN
-43 LLTTYNLQIL
+43 LLNAYNLQIL
-53 ENEQEYRRTRAAEGA
+53 RNEQEYRRTRAAEGI
-68 DHETINGELD
+68 DHKTITSELKK
-78 ELREKDPAYQ
+78 LGKKDPEYKFLGYAE
-88 ILYEARYKT
+88 YEKR
-97 GNEYVPGYRQLYL
+97 YL
-110 TPEIKRHRAASKA
+110 TPEKQRHEA
-123 IAAGADPAVVWP
+123 IAQAIADGADPAIVWP
-135 ETERYSEPWLHSIN
+135 ETERFTEPWLHTIAR
-149 SRVLDS
+149 RVLVS
-155 GLLNAGK
+155 GVKNADK
-162 AWKNYKESLMHL
+162 AWDNYNKSRMKQ
-174 RAGARMGVPRRKRK
+174 RAGTRMGIPRFKRK

-194 FTVDRD
+194 FTV
-200 PNNDEVGAYGTP
+200 PHETTGAYGT
-212 YKKGTPEFARRTA
+212 YYHEKDPEYARRKA
-225 QLKRRGV
+225 QLKRRGIS
-232 KATPTIEDYRHV
+232 ARPTITDYRHV

-280 NRWYVSI
+280 DRWYVSI
-287 LVKLSRTPATPTRAQ
+287 LVELTRPSATPTRAQ
-302 RAAGAVGVD
+302 RSAGAVGVD

-325 PQRFARYRSLEFTGD
+325 PQRFARYPSLEFTGD
-340 GAPTLAN
+340 GSPTLAN
-347 PRWARAAEK
+347 PRWARTAEK

-362 RALARAQK
+362 RALSRAQK

-424 AAGTIE
+424 AAGTVE
-430 APGKNV
+430 APGRRV

-444 SILDAAFG
+444 SILDAAFS
-452 TLRRQLEYKSGW
+452 TLRRQLEYKASW

-485 GARAKTKLDLRVRVF
+485 GARVKTKLGLHVRVF

-513 NAARNIRAEAVRMHE
+513 NAARNIRAEAVRMYE
-528 AQQLAPGTGESL
+528 AQLAPGTGESL
-540 NGRGVADSDAAGSV
+540 NGRGVAGSDAAGSV
-554 VLGDAALDVSRP
+554 VLGDATLDASRP

>member
-19 RLDPNQAQAIAL
+19 RLDPNQAQKAEL
-31 EQCAGAARHTYN
+31 MRCVGAARCTFN
-43 LLTTYNLQIL
+43 LLNEYNLQIL
-53 ENEQEYRRTRAAEGA
+53 RNEQEYRRTRAAEGI
-68 DHETINGELD
+68 DYGTINGELKK
-78 ELREKDPAYQ
+78 LGKKDPEYKFLGQAE
-88 ILYEARYKT
+88 YEKR
-97 GNEYVPGYRQLYL
+97 YL
-110 TPEIKRHRAASKA
+110 TPEKQRHEA
-123 IAAGADPAVVWP
+123 IAQAIADGADPAIVWP
-135 ETERYSEPWLHSIN
+135 ETERFTEPWLHTIAR
-149 SRVLDS
+149 RVLVS
-155 GLLNAGK
+155 GIKNADK
-162 AWKNYKESLMHL
+162 AWDNYNKSRMKQ

-188 GVSRDS
+188 GISHDS

-200 PNNDEVGAYGTP
+200 PRKDEVGAYGTP
-212 YKKGTPEFARRTA
+212 YKQGEPEYVRRKA
-225 QLKRRGV
+225 QLKRRSI
-232 KATPTIEDYRHV
+232 KTTPTIGDYRHV

-267 GANVKSYTVSRAA
+267 GADVKSYTVSRAA
-280 NRWYVSI
+280 DRWYVSI
-287 LVKLSRTPATPTRAQ
+287 LVKLSRTSATPTHAQ
-302 RAAGAVGVD
+302 RSAGAVGVD

-316 LAALSDEQA
+316 LAVLSDEQA
-325 PQRFARYRSLEFTGD
+325 PQRFALYPSLEFTGD

-370 GSKRRARIVQQ
+370 GSKRRARLVQQ

-395 GLHQVSKRLSTGY
+395 GLHQVSKRLTTGY

-424 AAGTIE
+424 AAGTVE

-444 SILDAAFG
+444 SILDAAFS
-452 TLRRQLEYKSGW
+452 TLRRQLEYKASW
-464 YGSQVQIIDRFFASS
+464 YGSRVQIIDRFFASS

-513 NAARNIRAEAVRMHE
+513 NAARNICAEAVRMHE
-528 AQQLAPGTGESL
+528 AQLAPGTGESL
-540 NGRGVADSDAAGSV
+540 NGRGVADSDTTGSV
-554 VLGDAALDVSRP
+554 VLEDGALDAPRP
-566 AASGGGSP
+566 AATGGGSP

>member
-1 MAEKTS
+1 MVKKTS
-7 TDDGA
+7 TDDGV

-19 RLDPNQAQAIAL
+19 RLDPNQAQKTEL
-31 EQCAGAARHTYN
+31 MRCVGAARHTYN

-53 ENEQEYRRTRAAEGA
+53 QNKQEYRNTRAAEGA
-68 DHETINGELD
+68 DHETINGELKK
-78 ELREKDPAYQ
+78 LREKDPAYQ
-88 ILYEARYKT
+88 ILYKAGYKT

-135 ETERYSEPWLHSIN
+135 KTERYSEPWLHNIN

-162 AWKNYKESLMHL
+162 AWKNYEDSLMHL

-212 YKKGTPEFARRTA
+212 YKKGTPEFTRRTA
-225 QLKRRGV
+225 QLKRRGI

-254 HNTTKPLVKAVRA
+254 HNTTKPLVKAVCA

-280 NRWYVSI
+280 DRWYVSI
-287 LVKLSRTPATPTRAQ
+287 LVKLSRTPVTPTRAQ
-302 RAAGAVGVD
+302 RSAGAVGVD

-325 PQRFARYRSLEFTGD
+325 PQRFAQYPSLEFTGD

-347 PRWARAAEK
+347 PRWARTAEK
-356 RLVRLQ
+356 RLARLQ

-370 GSKRRARIVQQ
+370 GSNRRARLVQQ

-395 GLHQVSKRLSTGY
+395 GLHQVSKRLATGY

-424 AAGTIE
+424 AAGTVE

-444 SILDAAFG
+444 SILDAAFS
-452 TLRRQLEYKSGW
+452 TLRRQLEYKASW

-485 GARAKTKLDLRVRVF
+485 GVRAKTKLDLRVRVF
-500 ECAACGVRIDRDV
+500 ECAACGARIDRDV
-513 NAARNIRAEAVRMHE
+513 NAARNICAEAVRMHE

-540 NGRGVADSDAAGSV
+540 NGRGVADSNVAGSV
-554 VLGDAALDVSRP
+554 VLGDVALDASRP
-566 AASGGGSP
+566 AATGGGSP

>member
-19 RLDPNQAQAIAL
+19 RLDPNQAQTIAL
-31 EQCAGAARHTYN
+31 EQCAGASRHTYN
-43 LLTTYNLQIL
+43 LLTMYNRQIL

-68 DHETINGELD
+68 DHETINGELKK
-78 ELREKDPAYQ
+78 LREKDPAYQ
-88 ILYEARYKT
+88 FLYKARDKYT
-97 GNEYVPGYRQLYL
+97 PGYRSLYL
-110 TPEIKRHRAASKA
+110 TPEVKRHRAASKA

-155 GLLNAGK
+155 GLMNAGK

-200 PNNDEVGAYGTP
+200 PRKDEVGGYGTP
-212 YKKGTPEFARRTA
+212 YKQGEPEYARRTA
-225 QLKRRGV
+225 QLKRRGI
-232 KATPTIEDYRHV
+232 KAIPTIEDYRHV
-244 RLSHLGVIRT
+244 RLASLGVIRT

-267 GANVKSYTVSRAA
+267 GADVKSFTVSRAA

-287 LVKLSRTPATPTRAQ
+287 LVKLSRTPVAPTRAQ
-302 RAAGAVGVD
+302 RSAGAVGVD

-325 PQRFARYRSLEFTGD
+325 PQRFAQYPSLEFTDD

-370 GSKRRARIVQQ
+370 GSKRRAHIVQQ

-424 AAGTIE
+424 AAGTVE

-444 SILDAAFG
+444 SILDAAFS

-485 GARAKTKLDLRVRVF
+485 GARAKTKLGLRVRVF
-500 ECAACGVRIDRDV
+500 ECAACGARIDRDV
-513 NAARNIRAEAVRMHE
+513 NAARNIRAEAVRMYE
-528 AQQLAPGTGESL
+528 AQLAPGTGESI
-540 NGRGVADSDAAGSV
+540 NGRGAAGSDTAVSV
-554 VLGDAALDVSRP
+554 VLGDAALDASRP
-566 AASGGGSP
+566 AAMGGGSP

>member
-19 RLDPNQAQAIAL
+19 RLDPNQTQTIAL
-31 EQCAGAARHTYN
+31 EQCAGASRHTYN

-53 ENEQEYRRTRAAEGA
+53 QNKQEYRNTRAAEGA
-68 DHETINGELD
+68 DHETINGELKK
-78 ELREKDPAYQ
+78 LRKKDPAYQ
-88 ILYEARYKT
+88 FLYKARDKYT
-97 GNEYVPGYRQLYL
+97 PGYRSLYL
-110 TPEIKRHRAASKA
+110 TPEVKRHRAASKA

-135 ETERYSEPWLHSIN
+135 KTERYSEPWLHNIN

-162 AWKNYKESLMHL
+162 AWKNYEDSLMHL

-212 YKKGTPEFARRTA
+212 YKKGTPEFTRRTA
-225 QLKRRGV
+225 QLKRRGI

-267 GANVKSYTVSRAA
+267 GADVKSYTVSRTAD
-280 NRWYVSI
+280 RWYVSI

-302 RAAGAVGVD
+302 RSAGAVGVD

-325 PQRFARYRSLEFTGD
+325 PQRFAQYPSLEFTD
-340 GAPTLAN
+340 NGAPTLAN
-347 PRWARAAEK
+347 PRWARTAEK

-370 GSKRRARIVQQ
+370 GSNRRARLVRQ

-395 GLHQVSKRLSTGY
+395 GLHQVSKRLATGY

-424 AAGTIE
+424 AAGTIK

-452 TLRRQLEYKSGW
+452 TLRRQLEYKASW

-485 GARAKTKLDLRVRVF
+485 GARAKTKLGLRVRVF

-513 NAARNIRAEAVRMHE
+513 NAARNIRAEAVRMYE
-528 AQQLAPGTGESL
+528 AQLAPGTGESL
-540 NGRGVADSDAAGSV
+540 NGRGVAGSDTAVLV
-554 VLGDAALDVSRP
+554 VLGDVALDASRP

>member
-1 MAEKTS
+1 MAKKTS
-7 TDDGA
+7 TDA
-12 LYRAYKF
+12 ATMNRAYKF
-19 RLDPNQAQAIAL
+19 RLDPTQAQKAEL
-31 EQCAGAARHTYN
+31 MRCVGAARYTYN

-53 ENEQEYRRTRAAEGA
+53 QNEQEYRSARASEGI
-68 DHETINGELD
+68 DHETINSELD
-78 ELREKDPAYQ
+78 KLREKDPAYQ
-88 ILYEARYKT
+88 FLYKARNKYT
-97 GNEYVPGYRQLYL
+97 PGYRPLYL
-110 TPEIKRHRAASKA
+110 TPEVKRHRAASKA
-123 IAAGADPAVVWP
+123 IAAGADPATVWP
-135 ETERYSEPWLHSIN
+135 ETERFSEPWLHTIKC
-149 SRVLDS
+149 RVLDS

-162 AWKNYKESLMHL
+162 AWKNYEESRRHQ
-174 RAGARMGVPRRKRK
+174 RAGSRMGIPRRKRK

-194 FTVDRD
+194 FTI
-200 PNNDEVGAYGTP
+200 PAPETIGAYGAL
-212 YKKGTPEFARRTA
+212 YHEDEPEYARRTA
-225 QLKRRGV
+225 QLKRRGIN
-232 KATPTIEDYRHV
+232 AAPTIEDYRHV

-254 HNTTKPLVKAVRA
+254 HDTTKPLVKAVRA
-267 GANVKSYTVSRAA
+267 GAEIRSYTVSRTAD
-280 NRWYVSI
+280 RWYVSI
-287 LVKLSRTPATPTRAQ
+287 LVNLSRTPVTPTRAQ
-302 RAAGAVGVD
+302 RSAGAVGVD

-325 PQRFARYRSLEFTGD
+325 PQRFARYPSLEFTGD

-347 PRWARAAEK
+347 PRWARTAER

-370 GSKRRARIVQQ
+370 GSNRRARIVQQ

-395 GLHQVSKRLSTGY
+395 GLHQVSKRLATGY

-444 SILDAAFG
+444 SILDAAFS
-452 TLRRQLEYKSGW
+452 TLRRQLEYKASW

-500 ECAACGVRIDRDV
+500 DCAACGVRIDRDV
-513 NAARNIRAEAVRMHE
+513 NAARNIRAEAVRMYE
-528 AQQLAPGTGESL
+528 AQLAPGTGESL

-554 VLGDAALDVSRP
+554 VLGDVALDASRP
-566 AASGGGSP
+566 AATGGGSP